1 MLVLRGFSIRIMSS
15 DLSLGSLTLMRSCI
29 GDCDPVAVMILMS
42 SFCFCGMLAIRV
54 ASSIISCC
62 SLYENT
68 ITDLSLSFSSSVDSE
83 VDLVDLMVLFGTGEI
98 CVKESLDESADDVG
112 GVLDVLVALN
122 GCSFVRGR
130 RKKVFLQFS
139 SNRLLA

>member
-1 MLVLRGFSIRIMSS
+1 
-15 DLSLGSLTLMRSCI
+15 
-29 GDCDPVAVMILMS
+29 MILIS
-42 SFCFCGMLAIRV
+42 AFCFCGMFAIRA

-68 ITDLSLSFSSSVDSE
+68 ITDLSLSFLSSLDSE
-83 VDLVDLMVLFGTGEI
+83 ADLEI

-112 GVLDVLVALN
+112 GVLDVLVTLD

>member
-1 MLVLRGFSIRIMSS
+1 
-15 DLSLGSLTLMRSCI
+15 
-29 GDCDPVAVMILMS
+29 MILMS

-68 ITDLSLSFSSSVDSE
+68 ITDLSLSFSSSVDSG

-98 CVKESLDESADDVG
+98 CVMESLDESADDVG
-112 GVLDVLVALN
+112 GVLDVLVVLN

>member
-1 MLVLRGFSIRIMSS
+1 MIFMS
-15 DLSLGSLTLMRSCI
+15 
-29 GDCDPVAVMILMS
+29 A
-42 SFCFCGMLAIRV
+42 FCFSGMLAIRA
-54 ASSIISCC
+54 ASSSISCF

-68 ITDLSLSFSSSVDSE
+68 ITDLSLSFSWSVDSE
-83 VDLVDLMVLFGTGEI
+83 AHLVDLMALFGTGEI

>member
-1 MLVLRGFSIRIMSS
+1 MSACCFS
-15 DLSLGSLTLMRSCI
+15 
-29 GDCDPVAVMILMS
+29 
-42 SFCFCGMLAIRV
+42 GMLAIRA
-54 ASSIISCC
+54 ASSSISCC

-83 VDLVDLMVLFGTGEI
+83 VDLVDLMVLLGTGEI
-98 CVKESLDESADDVG
+98 CVNESLDESADDVG

>member
-1 MLVLRGFSIRIMSS
+1 MLRGFSIRMMSS
-15 DLSLGSLTLMRSCI
+15 ELAFGSLTVMRSRI
-29 GDCDPVAVMILMS
+29 GDCDPVAVMIFMS
-42 SFCFCGMLAIRV
+42 AFCFSEMLAIRI
-54 ASSIISCC
+54 ASSSISCF

-68 ITDLSLSFSSSVDSE
+68 SADLSLSFSSSVESD
-83 VDLVDLMVLFGTGEI
+83 VDLIDLMVLLGTGEI

-122 GCSFVRGR
+122 GCIFVRGR

>member
-1 MLVLRGFSIRIMSS
+1 
-15 DLSLGSLTLMRSCI
+15 
-29 GDCDPVAVMILMS
+29 MILMS
-42 SFCFCGMLAIRV
+42 AFCFSGMLAIRAA
-54 ASSIISCC
+54 ASSISCC

-68 ITDLSLSFSSSVDSE
+68 ISDLSLSFSSSVDSE
-83 VDLVDLMVLFGTGEI
+83 ADLVDLTVLFGTEDI
-98 CVKESLDESADDVG
+98 CVKESLDESVDDVG

>member
-1 MLVLRGFSIRIMSS
+1 MS
-15 DLSLGSLTLMRSCI
+15 
-29 GDCDPVAVMILMS
+29 A
-42 SFCFCGMLAIRV
+42 FCFSEMLAIRT
-54 ASSIISCC
+54 ASSNISCF
-62 SLYENT
+62 SLYENI
-68 ITDLSLSFSSSVDSE
+68 ITNLSLSFSSSVDSE
-83 VDLVDLMVLFGTGEI
+83 VDLVGLMVLFGTGEI
-98 CVKESLDESADDVG
+98 CVNESLDESADDVG

>member
-1 MLVLRGFSIRIMSS
+1 
-15 DLSLGSLTLMRSCI
+15 
-29 GDCDPVAVMILMS
+29 MILMS
-42 SFCFCGMLAIRV
+42 SFCFCGMLAIRA
-54 ASSIISCC
+54 ASSSISCC

-139 SNRLLA
+139 SNRRLA

>member
-1 MLVLRGFSIRIMSS
+1 
-15 DLSLGSLTLMRSCI
+15 
-29 GDCDPVAVMILMS
+29 MS
-42 SFCFCGMLAIRV
+42 SFCFSEILAIRT
-54 ASSIISCC
+54 ASSNISCF

-68 ITDLSLSFSSSVDSE
+68 ITDLSLSFSSSVESD
-83 VDLVDLMVLFGTGEI
+83 VDLIDLLVLLGTGEI

-139 SNRLLA
+139 SKRLLAW

>member
-1 MLVLRGFSIRIMSS
+1 
-15 DLSLGSLTLMRSCI
+15 
-29 GDCDPVAVMILMS
+29 MILMS
-42 SFCFCGMLAIRV
+42 SFCFCGMLAIRA

-68 ITDLSLSFSSSVDSE
+68 ITNLLLSFSSSVDSG

-98 CVKESLDESADDVG
+98 CVMESLDESADDVG

>member
-1 MLVLRGFSIRIMSS
+1 
-15 DLSLGSLTLMRSCI
+15 
-29 GDCDPVAVMILMS
+29 MILMS
-42 SFCFCGMLAIRV
+42 SFCFCGMLAIRA

-68 ITDLSLSFSSSVDSE
+68 ITDLSLSFSSSVESD
-83 VDLVDLMVLFGTGEI
+83 VDLMELMILLGTGEI

>member
-1 MLVLRGFSIRIMSS
+1 MIFMS
-15 DLSLGSLTLMRSCI
+15 
-29 GDCDPVAVMILMS
+29 A
-42 SFCFCGMLAIRV
+42 FCFSEMLAIRT
-54 ASSIISCC
+54 ASSNISCF
-62 SLYENT
+62 SLYENI

-98 CVKESLDESADDVG
+98 CVNESLDESADDVG

>member
-1 MLVLRGFSIRIMSS
+1 MS
-15 DLSLGSLTLMRSCI
+15 
-29 GDCDPVAVMILMS
+29 A
-42 SFCFCGMLAIRV
+42 FCFSEMLAIRT
-54 ASSIISCC
+54 ASSSISCF

-68 ITDLSLSFSSSVDSE
+68 ITDLSLSFSSSVESD
-83 VDLVDLMVLFGTGEI
+83 VDLMDLMVLLGTGEI

>member
-1 MLVLRGFSIRIMSS
+1 
-15 DLSLGSLTLMRSCI
+15 
-29 GDCDPVAVMILMS
+29 
-42 SFCFCGMLAIRV
+42 MLAIRA
-54 ASSIISCC
+54 ASSNISCC

-68 ITDLSLSFSSSVDSE
+68 MTDLSLSFSSSVDSE
-83 VDLVDLMVLFGTGEI
+83 DDLVDLVVLSGTGEI

-112 GVLDVLVALN
+112 GVLDVHVALN
-122 GCSFVRGR
+122 GCNFVRGR